1 MKISSKFLL
10 SIVVSTFSIA
20 TLMTTSAFFLERKN
34 LQQELEITIEDTIV
48 QQNRLLAVV
57 DNLMKSRVHSSMDL
71 LMQEGERYGSPQ
83 LGPITAL
90 ANQRVPTLSFGDIS
104 QVENFDLV
112 DSITATQGGT
122 ATLFVRQGD
131 DFIRVAT
138 NVIHD
143 GQRAIGTKLASTGA
157 AYAAIKSGNAFYG
170 QVDILGTPYLT
181 GYEPMFNANKEV
193 IGAWYVGYQADL
205 NELEQSISQLR
216 VLDKGFVALLDDK
229 QKVRMHSEHID
240 STEVDQI
247 VNLQQNDWQVERH
260 IFSPWG
266 YEVAVAY
273 AKSDVKQLLL
283 QRALQIVATLTL
295 ASVLLSLLI
304 YFMVSRV
311 VSRPLQQVVDSM
323 RDIAQGEGDLTVR
336 IPSQGN
342 DEIAQLTHYFNQFV
356 SKIEHLVGEIKYAAV
371 AIHRAS
377 HEIVAGNTDL
387 SQRTTEQA
395 ASLQQTAASLE
406 ELTALVQQ
414 TASNTQEAS
423 QLTFSVSQMANSS
436 REETE
441 SVLRAMSDIQ
451 TSSTQ
456 IAEITSLIDSIA
468 FQTNILALNAAV
480 ESARAGEAGRGFAVV
495 AAEVRSLAQ
504 RSAAAAGEIRELIDT
519 TVIRISEG
527 NELTR
532 SAAQTIGNLVGS
544 VNHAT
549 QLIQDIAHSATEQSA
564 GISQANIA
572 ISQMDGVTQQNA
584 SLVVQASNAAQEL
597 EQQANTLAAAV
608 SAFSIDPALDISVAP
623 QKITG

>member
-20 TLMTTSAFFLERKN
+20 TLMTASAFFLEHRS
-34 LQQELEITIEDTIV
+34 LQKELETTVEDTIV

-57 DNLMKSRVHSSMDL
+57 DTLMQSRVHSSMDL
-71 LMQEGERYGSPQ
+71 LMQEGKRYGSPK

-90 ANQRVPTLSFGDIS
+90 GNQNVPTLLFGETS
-104 QVENFDLV
+104 QVQNFELV
-112 DSITATQGGT
+112 DTITATQGGT

-131 DFIRVAT
+131 DFIRVTT

-143 GQRAIGTKLASTGA
+143 GQRAIGTKLAPTGA

-181 GYEPMFNANKEV
+181 GYEPMFNVNKEV

-240 STEVDQI
+240 STEVDRILNQ
-247 VNLQQNDWQVERH
+247 QQNDWQITRRT
-260 IFSPWG
+260 FSPWG
-266 YEVAVAY
+266 YEIAVAY
-273 AKSDVKQLLL
+273 AKADVQQLLI
-283 QRALQIVATLTL
+283 QSAIQIVITLTL
-295 ASVLLSLLI
+295 ASVLLCLLI

-311 VSRPLQQVVDSM
+311 VSRPLLRVVESM

-356 SKIEHLVGEIKYAAV
+356 IKIEKLVGEIKYAAV

-377 HEIVAGNTDL
+377 HEIVEGNTDL

-395 ASLQQTAASLE
+395 ASLQQTATSLE

-414 TASNTQEAS
+414 TASNTQEANE
-423 QLTFSVSQMANSS
+423 LTRSVSQMAHFS
-436 REETE
+436 REGTA
-441 SVLRAMSDIQ
+441 SVLRAMDDIQ

-456 IAEITSLIDSIA
+456 IAEITNLIDSIA

-495 AAEVRSLAQ
+495 ASEVRSLAQ

-532 SAAQTIGNLVGS
+532 SAAQTIADLVGS
-544 VNHAT
+544 VTNAT
-549 QLIQDIAHSATEQSA
+549 QLIQEIANSATEQST

-572 ISQMDGVTQQNA
+572 INQMDGVTQQNA

-597 EQQANTLAAAV
+597 EQQAKALTDAV
-608 SAFSIDPALDISVAP
+608 SAFKIDPALDVSVAP
-623 QKITG
+623 ARLTD